1 MKKIVAIFL
10 MLLLML
16 SFVGCD
22 SAKIEVG
29 AENGVAY
36 FHVSTIVPKM
46 ILKGETEI
54 EIEDKTFFGKLTAA
68 IVDKPTVDPVC
79 ECQPIYNVGI
89 DKYTFGL
96 HSHGITISYPMGKN
110 IKGTNI
116 FAVECTE
123 EEISELLII
132 LANIDSTSDV
142 PVYPGLPDI
151 SEDPINGIEI
161 YCWQDGGEWKCG
173 GTEGTNR
180 QKFDDEIRALQ
191 VVTIPKMKKILEK
204 KGLTDCFHVILVDLS
219 GDEVVY
225 LDVEKNLTQIAT
237 LELQLGKA
245 E

>member
-1 MKKIVAIFL
+1 
-10 MLLLML
+10 
-16 SFVGCD
+16 
-22 SAKIEVG
+22 
-29 AENGVAY
+29 
-36 FHVSTIVPKM
+36 
-46 ILKGETEI
+46 
-54 EIEDKTFFGKLTAA
+54 
-68 IVDKPTVDPVC
+68 
-79 ECQPIYNVGI
+79 
-89 DKYTFGL
+89 
-96 HSHGITISYPMGKN
+96 MGKN
-110 IKGTNI
+110 IMGTNI

-132 LANIDSTSDV
+132 LVNIDSTSDV

-191 VVTIPKMKKILEK
+191 VVTIPEMKRILEQ
-204 KGLTDCFHVILVDLS
+204 KGLTDCFRVILVDLS

-225 LDVEKNLTQIAT
+225 LDVEENLTQIAT
-237 LELQLGKA
+237 LELQLGNA

>member
-1 MKKIVAIFL
+1 MKRIIAVFL

-68 IVDKPTVDPVC
+68 IEDKPTVDPVC

-96 HSHGITISYPMGKN
+96 HSHGITISSPMRKN

-123 EEISELLII
+123 EEIRELLII
-132 LANIDSTSDV
+132 LANIDSTADA
-142 PVYPGLPDI
+142 PIYPGLPDI
-151 SEDPINGIEI
+151 SEDPMKGIEI

-180 QKFDDEIRALQ
+180 MKTDEEIRALQ
-191 VVTIPKMKKILEK
+191 VVTIPQMKKILEQ
-204 KGLTDCFHVILVDLS
+204 KGLTDCFHVMLVDLS
-219 GDEVVY
+219 SDEVVY
-225 LDVEKNLTQIAT
+225 LDVEENLTQIAT
-237 LELQLGKA
+237 LEMQLGKA